1 MLKKIVVAISAGI
14 ILAALLIPAIAG
26 NTFSISNVAVEKAEP
41 VALTDIT
48 PAPVHLN

>member
-26 NTFSISNVAVEKAEP
+26 NTIAISNVAVEKAEP

-48 PAPVHLN
+48 PAPVQLN